1 MTVHAAL
8 IERSPKRP
16 AARSERTTGSGV
28 GTLDAHLA
36 PVHAGGQRVSAVPG
50 VPRHGVFAGYD
61 PAPAAILVVE
71 ADAVIG
77 KALVEQLAADGFRA
91 ELART
96 AEHARVLATERVP
109 KLAVIGDL
117 DFPRDGL
124 ELLGEIREANR
135 ERAPWIHELPVIVVS
150 SRAHEMDMLRA
161 FEAGADDFLARPAR
175 YLELRA
181 RLRAVLRRSE
191 SIPGE
196 ERCFQVGPLAIDLQA
211 HVATLHGQHLD
222 LRRLEYELLVQL
234 ASVPDRVFG
243 KQELLSLVWGYRSC
257 AATRTVDS
265 HASRLRRKLDMD
277 GSGRWV
283 INVRGVGYRLVSD
296 SYLSLVP
303 AGPSERTVPSAG

>member
-1 MTVHAAL
+1 
-8 IERSPKRP
+8 
-16 AARSERTTGSGV
+16 
-28 GTLDAHLA
+28 
-36 PVHAGGQRVSAVPG
+36 
-50 VPRHGVFAGYD
+50 VPRHGVFTGYD
-61 PAPAAILVVE
+61 PPAATILVVE
-71 ADAVIG
+71 ADADIG

-96 AEHARVLATERVP
+96 AEHARALATERVP

-117 DFPRDGL
+117 DSPRDGL

-135 ERAPWIHELPVIVVS
+135 ERAPWIHELPVIVIS
-150 SRAHEMDMLRA
+150 SRAHELDMLRA
-161 FEAGADDFLARPAR
+161 FEAGADDFLARPVR

-196 ERCFQVGPLAIDLQA
+196 ERCLQVGPLAIDLQA

-283 INVRGVGYRLVSD
+283 INVRGVGYRLT
-296 SYLSLVP
+296 
-303 AGPSERTVPSAG
+303 AI